1 MASNVPY
8 LPPNLLAETTA
19 GLSPTMVP
27 FVPLQA
33 TGGLPSRWARGAI
46 LVNTPTGTIVTPSGG
61 AGTTYNPSAG
71 AIAGPQLAGGQGA
84 FNVINAATSI
94 TSGCIQITGVASATA
109 PALTYYV
116 IVTATITTGSNETAS
131 SQEFIINCAA
141 GFVPAVNV
149 ITTGTVQPPAGA
161 VTYAVYVGLFP
172 GYEALQQ
179 ATKYT
184 TAIGTAFTIPFPLTN
199 NMGLSAAASN
209 ANAHLFG
216 MAVDDSDG
224 VFYNGSGGA
233 ASVGNQSLFGSSMTQ
248 GPLTGNEAFFR
259 YVYKLQNQLL
269 EMSLIQAW
277 SPALA
282 GTAAGITLDPTTGI
296 YVVDTTATA
305 CGIIGQAEP
314 GPQSFQGGP
323 GLTGSRV
330 QFTFNTGLV

>member
-1 MASNVPY
+1 
-8 LPPNLLAETTA
+8 
-19 GLSPTMVP
+19 MVP

-33 TGGLPSRWARGAI
+33 ANGLPVRWARGAI
-46 LVNTPTGTIVTPSGG
+46 LINTPTGTIVTPSGG
-61 AGTTYNPSAG
+61 AGTTYNPSTG
-71 AIAGPQLAGGQGA
+71 PVAGPQLAPGQGA
-84 FNVINAATSI
+84 FNVINASTSI
-94 TSGCIQITGVASATA
+94 TSGAVQITGVASASA
-109 PALTYYV
+109 PAMTYFV

-141 GFVPAVNV
+141 GFVPAIN
-149 ITTGTVQPPAGA
+149 ILATTGTIPAPPGA
-161 VTYAVYVGLFP
+161 VTWAAYVGLFP

-209 ANAHLFG
+209 ANAALFG
-216 MAVDDSDG
+216 MAVDDSDAVFFSG
-224 VFYNGSGGA
+224 VGGSLN
-233 ASVGNQSLFGSSMTQ
+233 VGNQSLFGATMTQ
-248 GPLTGNEAFFR
+248 APLTASEAFYR

-269 EMSLIQAW
+269 EMSLVQAW

-282 GTAAGITLDPTTGI
+282 GTNAGITLDPTTGF

-305 CGIIGQAEP
+305 CGVIGQQEY
-314 GPQSFQGGP
+314 GPAAFQGGP

-330 QFTFNTGLV
+330 QFTFNVGLV